1 MLFVDIRVHYV
12 LAYVETFIFEMYMS
26 TDKPLFN
33 HDFGLSQLGG
43 NQALLDKMLG
53 KFVDEFKDSVE
64 LIKNAVAE
72 ERYSDAKIKVHTTK
86 GISGNLGLQALYAC
100 ATELD
105 AELRNED
112 CPEPLLNVYEEVLSA
127 TINHILSNTDN
138 TNEPVEMV
146 ETDITQSDGKQTL
159 LTKLE
164 RNEFIDDDMLVELVS
179 SLRLDNEKAQLL
191 IKYIEELN
199 YPDAIALVNQ

>member
-1 MLFVDIRVHYV
+1 MN
-12 LAYVETFIFEMYMS
+12 TQ
-26 TDKPLFN
+26 KPLFN

-53 KFVDEFKDSVE
+53 KFVDEFKDSVD
-64 LIKNAVAE
+64 LIKSAVADG
-72 ERYSDAKIKVHTTK
+72 RYADAKIKVHTTK
-86 GISGNLGLQALYAC
+86 GISGNLGLQAVYTC
-100 ATELD
+100 ATQLD
-105 AELRNED
+105 AELRNEN
-112 CPEPLLNVYEEVLSA
+112 CPEALLSNYEDVLNA
-127 TINHILSNTDN
+127 TINYITSNTEN
-138 TNEPVEMV
+138 SQAPVEMV
-146 ETDITQSDGKQTL
+146 ETTITQSEGKQTL

-179 SLRLDNEKAQLL
+179 SLRLDDATAQLL

>member
-1 MLFVDIRVHYV
+1 
-12 LAYVETFIFEMYMS
+12 MS
-26 TDKPLFN
+26 VDKPLFN

-53 KFVDEFKDSVE
+53 KFVDEFKGSVD
-64 LIKNAVAE
+64 LIRNAVAE
-72 ERYSDAKIKVHTTK
+72 QRFSDAKIKVHTTK

-105 AELRNED
+105 AELRNQN
-112 CPEPLLNVYEEVLSA
+112 CPEPLLKVYEDILTA
-127 TINHILSNTDN
+127 TINHIHSEANSA
-138 TNEPVEMV
+138 EVPVEMV
-146 ETDITQSDGKQTL
+146 DTNISESDGKKAL

-164 RNEFIDDDMLVELVS
+164 RNEFIDDDALIELVS
-179 SLRLDNEKAQLL
+179 ALRIEDDKAQLL

-199 YPDAIALVNQ
+199 YPDAIALINT